1 MLKRWLGREGVLS
14 KREEELRARERE
26 LLERTRVALDAFGS
40 DVAPEDLA
48 RFREAR
54 AQLEQL
60 FLLVIAGEFNSG
72 KSTFINALLGE
83 RLLPEGVTPTT
94 DRIHVLTYGEPAE
107 REVEEFIVE
116 RSLPAEV
123 LRDIRIVDTPG
134 TNAVIRRHEELTD
147 EFVPRSDL
155 VLFVTSAD
163 RPFTE
168 SEREFLEKIREWGK
182 KIVLVVNKVDVLES
196 AADREEVRQFVRE
209 NGTKLLGVQPE
220 LFLVAA
226 RQALRSRE
234 TSSGA
239 VAGAAGGA
247 EERTDA
253 ERERLWEASGFE
265 EMEHYLLETLDEEE
279 RIRLKLLNPL
289 RVALRLSAKYSDLAF
304 ERLKLLAEDI
314 EAIRK
319 IDDQLAA
326 FHGEMLS
333 EFEGRLAILH
343 TMLGD
348 MERRGDAFFEDTLR
362 IGRIRTLLDSDSVR
376 REFEARVIADT
387 PKKID
392 DEVGKII
399 DWILERSHRVWAD
412 IQGFIERRRL
422 AEYEDQMLGEV
433 QDSFSYNRQ
442 ALLNSIGRASTQIL
456 ATYDTDVESRQ
467 IANDVQGT
475 FATTALAEA
484 GAVGLGALVATVLTS
499 AAADITGILLATTL
513 AVGGFYLIPRKRR
526 KAKEDF
532 AGRITDLRE
541 NLDRSLTRHVHDEVE
556 GSGERIQEA
565 IAPYRRFVL
574 SQQERLEEARGELVT
589 ARGAME
595 RLAREIEGAG

>member
-1 MLKRWLGREGVLS
+1 MLKRWLGRDGVLS
-14 KREEELRARERE
+14 RREEELRARERD
-26 LLERTRVALDAFGS
+26 LLDRTRHALDAFGV

-72 KSTFINALLGE
+72 KSTFINALLGA

-94 DRIHVLTYGEPAE
+94 DRIHVLTFGEPAE

-182 KIVLVVNKVDVLES
+182 KIILVVNKVDVLETE
-196 AADREEVRQFVRE
+196 ADRDEVRRFVRE
-209 NGTKLLGVQPE
+209 NGTKLLGVEPE

-234 TSSGA
+234 
-239 VAGAAGGA
+239 AGEPGG
-247 EERTDA
+247 EGRDEA
-253 ERERLWEASGFE
+253 ERKRLWESSGFE
-265 EMEHYLLETLDEEE
+265 AMERYLLETLDEEE

-289 RVALRLSAKYSDLAF
+289 RVALRLSEKYADLAF

-326 FHGEMLS
+326 FHGEMLT
-333 EFEGRLAILH
+333 EFEGRLAVLH
-343 TMLGD
+343 SALRE
-348 MERRGDAFFEDTLR
+348 MEMRGHAFFEDTLR
-362 IGRIRTLLDSDSVR
+362 IGRIRTLLDSDAVG
-376 REFEARVIADT
+376 REFESRVIAGT
-387 PKKID
+387 PEKIEQ
-392 DEVGKII
+392 EVGNII
-399 DWILERSHRVWAD
+399 DWILERSHRVWSD
-412 IQGFIERRRL
+412 IQSFIERRRI
-422 AEYEDQMLGEV
+422 AEYEDEMLGEV
-433 QDSFSYNRQ
+433 KDSFTYNRQ
-442 ALLNSIGRASTQIL
+442 ALLGSIGKASQQIL
-456 ATYDTDVESRQ
+456 ATYDTDLESRH

-475 FATTALAEA
+475 FATTALAEV

-499 AAADITGILLATTL
+499 AAADITGILLATSL

-526 KAKEDF
+526 KAKQELHE
-532 AGRITDLRE
+532 RITELRT
-541 NLDRSLTRHVHDEVE
+541 NLDRTLTRNVHDEID
-556 GSGERIQEA
+556 GSRERIQEA

-574 SQQERLEEARGELVT
+574 SQQERLEEARSELVA
-589 ARGAME
+589 ARDAME
-595 RLAREIEGAG
+595 RLAREIEGAK

>member
-40 DVAPEDLA
+40 DVAPQDLS

-94 DRIHVLTYGEPAE
+94 DRIHVLTYGDPAE

-182 KIVLVVNKVDVLES
+182 KSVLVVYKVDVLES
-196 AADREEVRQFVRE
+196 SADREEVRAFVRE
-209 NGTKLLGVQPE
+209 NGTKLLGVEPE

-234 TSSGA
+234 TAGTGSDGA
-239 VAGAAGGA
+239 DGA
-247 EERTDA
+247 EERTEA

-265 EMEHYLLETLDEEE
+265 AMERYLLETLDEEE

-289 RVALRLSAKYSDLAF
+289 RVALRLSAKYSDIAF

-333 EFEGRLAILH
+333 EFEGRLAVLH
-343 TMLGD
+343 GTLTD

-399 DWILERSHRVWAD
+399 DWILERSHRVWSD
-412 IQGFIERRRL
+412 IQSFIERRRL
-422 AEYEDQMLGEV
+422 AEYEDQMMGEV

-442 ALLNSIGRASTQIL
+442 ALLNSIGKASTQIL

-513 AVGGFYLIPRKRR
+513 AVGGFYLIPRKRK
-526 KAKEDF
+526 KAKENLHE
-532 AGRITDLRE
+532 RIAELRG
-541 NLDRSLTRHVHDEVE
+541 NLDRSLTRHVHDEVD
-556 GSGERIQEA
+556 GSRERIQEA

-589 ARGAME
+589 ARDAME
-595 RLAREIEGAG
+595 RLAREIEGAK

>member
-40 DVAPEDLA
+40 DVAPDDLA

-196 AADREEVRQFVRE
+196 AADREEVRRFVRE
-209 NGTKLLGVQPE
+209 NGTKLLGVEPE

-234 TSSGA
+234 
-239 VAGAAGGA
+239 GAAGGS

-265 EMEHYLLETLDEEE
+265 AMEHYLLETLDQEE

-319 IDDQLAA
+319 IDDQLAT

-333 EFEGRLAILH
+333 EFEGRLGVLH
-343 TMLGD
+343 TMLSD

-422 AEYEDQMLGEV
+422 AQYEDQMLGEV

-442 ALLNSIGRASTQIL
+442 ALLNSIGKASTQIL

-513 AVGGFYLIPRKRR
+513 AVGGFYLIPRKRK

-532 AGRITDLRE
+532 AARIAELRA
-541 NLDRSLTRHVHDEVE
+541 NLDRSLTRHVHDEVD
-556 GSGERIQEA
+556 GSRERIQEA

-589 ARGAME
+589 ARDAME